1 MNLAKAR
8 RRLLPIVSN
17 SLNSLP
23 PMTYLCPT
31 CRTPLD
37 NAHVCANGHVFE
49 EKDGVLALLDPA
61 FAAQLAAFCEPFERM
76 RAGTAM
82 RLLDP
87 AVYLRLPATP
97 PGHPPYEW
105 RLRRYDLALLRRLL
119 RRRPRQTILDVGA
132 WNGWLSNRVASDGHA
147 VTAVDYFDDEYDGLR
162 ARKFYA
168 SSWQAVQMD
177 LLDLP
182 ALGETFDVIVLN
194 RCVQFFPQPAAAVAQ
209 AKALLAPGGL
219 LILTGLELYRDPRAK
234 AARVAHL
241 LHSHRHRYDFELFL
255 RPTKG
260 YLDLADKTQMEAQ
273 GVQIKP
279 YWPLLPANLK
289 ALLRPDLPR
298 HCYGI
303 YRNA

>member
-1 MNLAKAR
+1 VNLAKAR

>member
-1 MNLAKAR
+1 
-8 RRLLPIVSN
+8 
-17 SLNSLP
+17 
-23 PMTYLCPT
+23 MTYLCPT

-37 NAHVCANGHVFE
+37 DARVCANGHAFAE
-49 EKDGVLALLDPA
+49 TDGVLALLDPA
-61 FAAQLAAFCEPFERM
+61 FAAQLTAFSEAFGRV
-76 RAGTAM
+76 RASAAM

-87 AVYLRLPATP
+87 TVYQRLPVTP
-97 PGHPPYEW
+97 PGHPSHEW

-132 WNGWLSNRVASDGHA
+132 WNGWLSNRLAGDGHT

-162 ARKFYA
+162 AKKFYA

-182 ALGETFDVIVLN
+182 VLGEVFDVIILN

-209 AKALLAPGGL
+209 AKTLLAAGGL
-219 LILTGLELYRDPRAK
+219 LILTGLELYRAPRAK

-241 LHSHRHRYDFELFL
+241 LHSHRQRYGFELFL

-260 YLDLADKTQMEAQ
+260 YLDWADKAQMEAQ

-279 YWPLLPANLK
+279 YWPLLPANFK
-289 ALLRPDLPR
+289 ALLRPALPR
-298 HCYGI
+298 HGYGV
-303 YRNA
+303 YRHA

>member
-8 RRLLPIVSN
+8 RRLLLVVSN

-23 PMTYLCPT
+23 LMTFLCPT

-37 NAHVCANGHVFE
+37 DHVCANGHVFK

-61 FAAQLAAFCEPFERM
+61 FAARLAAFCEPLGRM
-76 RAGTAM
+76 RADNGM
-82 RLLDP
+82 QLLDP
-87 AVYLRLPATP
+87 AVYQRLPATP
-97 PGHPPYEW
+97 PGHPPHEW

-119 RRRPRQTILDVGA
+119 RHRPRQKVLDVGA
-132 WNGWLSNRVASDGHA
+132 WNGWLSNRLAGDGHT

-209 AKALLAPGGL
+209 AMAQLAPGGL
-219 LILTGLELYRDPRAK
+219 LILTGLELFRDPRAK
-234 AARVAHL
+234 AARVARM
-241 LHSHRHRYDFELFL
+241 LHSHRQRYGFELFL

-260 YLDLADKTQMEAQ
+260 YLDLADKTQMETQ
-273 GVQIKP
+273 GVEIKP
-279 YWPLLPANLK
+279 YWQLLPANLK
-289 ALLRPDLPR
+289 ALLRPALPR
-298 HCYGI
+298 HGYGV
-303 YRNA
+303 YRHA

>member
-1 MNLAKAR
+1 M
-8 RRLLPIVSN
+8 PS
-17 SLNSLP
+17 
-23 PMTYLCPT
+23 MTYLCPT

-37 NAHVCANGHVFE
+37 DARVCANGHDFAE
-49 EKDGVLALLDPA
+49 NDGVLALLDPA
-61 FAAQLAAFCEPFERM
+61 FAAQLAAFSEPFQRM
-76 RAGTAM
+76 RADMG
-82 RLLDP
+82 RPLLDP
-87 AVYLRLPATP
+87 AVYARLPATP
-97 PGHPPYEW
+97 PGHPPHEW

-132 WNGWLSNRVASDGHA
+132 WNGWLSNRLASDGHT
-147 VTAVDYFDDEYDGLR
+147 VTAVDYFADEYDGLR

-182 ALGETFDVIVLN
+182 ALGESFDVIVLN

-209 AKALLAPGGL
+209 AKAQLAAGGL
-219 LILTGLELYRDPRAK
+219 LILTGLELYRDSRAK

-241 LHSHRHRYDFELFL
+241 LRSHRQRYGFELFL

-260 YLDLADKTQMEAQ
+260 YLDLADKTQLEAQ

-279 YWPLLPANLK
+279 YWQLLPANLK
-289 ALLRPDLPR
+289 ALLRPALPR
-298 HCYGI
+298 HCYGV
-303 YRNA
+303 YRHA